1 MSRAGQESLHNAKCI
16 VEDQDMLDF
25 VAQRG
30 LYTISE
36 QIVAFKNLSA
46 FEIPLTCRMRCHP
59 IRFVG
64 VFLHIY
70 SVDPILVAREI

>member
-1 MSRAGQESLHNAKCI
+1 
-16 VEDQDMLDF
+16 MLDF

-30 LYTISE
+30 SHTISSNTGANCIIQE
-36 QIVAFKNLSA
+36 PVRIRDSTHVPNG
-46 FEIPLTCRMRCHP
+46 
-59 IRFVG
+59 RFVG